1 MDPARDWTRSN
12 VPALSGRR
20 VLITGANSGI
30 GYEAAR
36 LLADRGAAVTFA
48 CRDEAR
54 GRAALERLRAGMPD
68 ADVALLQ
75 LDLADLGALREAVER
90 WRIDHDQLHVLINN
104 AGVMAPPLR
113 RTADGFE
120 LQFGV
125 NHLGHFALTGLLF
138 DVLRATP
145 GARVVTV
152 SSSAHRAGYVA
163 FDDLNWEHRRYHPWR
178 AYGQSKL
185 ANLLFTFELQRRSA
199 AAGLDVDALAA
210 HPGYAATELQR
221 RGPQMRGNSFRAGL
235 SGLSNQLFAQD
246 AAHGALTT
254 VAAAGLADARGG
266 DYYGPD
272 GRFEMRGL
280 PARAPVA
287 PRATDRT
294 AAGLLWD
301 RSEQLTGVT
310 FGALRVRSA

>member
-1 MDPARDWTRSN
+1 MDPARDWTRTHL
-12 VPALSGRR
+12 PTLSGRW

-30 GYEAAR
+30 GYQAAR
-36 LLADRGAAVTFA
+36 LLADRGAAVTLA
-48 CRDEAR
+48 CRDEER
-54 GRAALERLRAGMPD
+54 GRAALARLRATVPH

-75 LDLADLGALREAVER
+75 LDLADLRVIRVAVER
-90 WRIDHDQLHVLINN
+90 WRVDHDQLHVLINN

-125 NHLGHFALTGLLF
+125 NHLGHFALTGLLV

-152 SSSAHRAGYVA
+152 SSGAHRAGEVA
-163 FDDLNWEHRRYHPWR
+163 FDDLNWEHRRYQPWR

-185 ANLLFTFELQRRSA
+185 ANLLFTFELQWRSA
-199 AAGLDVDALAA
+199 AVGLDLEALAA

-221 RGPQMRGNSFRAGL
+221 RGPQMRGDSVGAWL
-235 SGLSNQLFAQD
+235 SGWGNRLFAQD
-246 AAHGALTT
+246 AAFGALPI

-266 DYYGPD
+266 DYFGPG

-280 PARAPVA
+280 PARVPVA
-287 PRATDRT
+287 PAAADPATAR
-294 AAGLLWD
+294 LLWD

-310 FGALRVRSA
+310 FDALRVGSA